1 MNKIIAYVGP
11 GFSEAESQK
20 IAETLRMRQIETTNI
35 KKNATLVILAPT
47 DVPGFGL
54 TLEKMAESII
64 EKYYQEIMK
73 LNAPLCILNSQI
85 PVIPKSTQTKYPHFV
100 VQRTIKQYNQTKQK
114 LFNRTQCK

>member
-47 DVPGFGL
+47 DVPGFGM
-54 TLEKMAESII
+54 TLEKLAETIV
-64 EKYYQEIMK
+64 ETYYQEIIK
-73 LNAPLCILNSQI
+73 FSAQL
-85 PVIPKSTQTKYPHFV
+85 PVLGGVPDIPKSTQTKYPHFV
-100 VQRTIKQYNQTKQK
+100 VQRAIKQYNQTKQK